1 MGIILTYTLPRLS
14 SKIINYPETL
24 PEVTDADDTSD
35 PEKGKQVRAVQIKGK
50 TSIIWIVQT
59 QWFLIFAVIEK
70 LLSREGQSQIWIEC

>member
-35 PEKGKQVRAVQIKGK
+35 PEKGKQVRTVQIKGK
-50 TSIIWIVQT
+50 TSII
-59 QWFLIFAVIEK
+59 
-70 LLSREGQSQIWIEC
+70 